1 MTNSAP
7 EPPPA
12 GSTGDEAAASVE
24 LERLVSLRS
33 RRARFRCTEEC
44 VEYANLRFVEE
55 QNRASLRDSDRPR
68 ARVGVVRRPGL
79 RLG

>member
-1 MTNSAP
+1 MTDSASAR
-7 EPPPA
+7 PP
-12 GSTGDEAAASVE
+12 GESSGDEPARPSSWNDWYHFAADE
-24 LERLVSLRS
+24 LGCLP
-33 RRARFRCTEEC
+33 EEC